1 MEFVIYFQESIL
13 AISDISQ
20 LQIIDGQQ
28 RFTNVSILFA
38 ALPIY
43 QENKTYIENTSYKT
57 PTKLLCVL

>member
-13 AISDISQ
+13 AISNISQ

-43 QENKTYIENTSYKT
+43 QRE
-57 PTKLLCVL
+57 

>member
-28 RFTNVSILFA
+28 RFTNVSILLQLCQF
-38 ALPIY
+38 IK
-43 QENKTYIENTSYKT
+43 ENKTYIENTSYKT